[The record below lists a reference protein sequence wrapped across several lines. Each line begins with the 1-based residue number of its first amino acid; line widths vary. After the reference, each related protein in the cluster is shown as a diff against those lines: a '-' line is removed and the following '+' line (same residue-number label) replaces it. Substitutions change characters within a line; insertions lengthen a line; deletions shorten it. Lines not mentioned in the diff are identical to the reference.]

1 MNESRRLST
10 KEKALKINLD
20 GLLYG
25 SFAEIG
31 AGQETAAQF
40 FKAGGA
46 SGTVAKTMSAY
57 DMSFSDA
64 IYGETS
70 RYVCEERLERM
81 LEKEYGLLG
90 KRLGFR
96 EDKTCFFTFANT
108 VETTNFHKTNQAH
121 GWLGIRFQRY
131 HMEEPIE
138 CIIHLVMHD
147 TESNWQQRA
156 IGTIGVNLMYGCFYL
171 LDQPE
176 EHIRTLLDGIVPGTV
191 EIDLFKISGS
201 GFGETNNLLYSLKL
215 VKNGLTKAAMFGPE
229 GTVLQ
234 PSEALYKKNALVVS
248 GRFRPFTRVH
258 EDMLQKA
265 TEDFIEELKG
275 ETERMIII
283 AELSLNSLIDT
294 NGNIDDEDFLDRAKI
309 LMALGHTVMITNFLD
324 YWYLVPYLSKAT
336 RNQLVGFVL
345 SVRNIERIFDPK
357 QFISLRG
364 GLLEAFSML
373 FGTNVKAYAYPAIR
387 RSTGELITL
396 NNLDISEGNEPL
408 LKYLKAN
415 DKVEDI
421 RNANLEL
428 LHINAD
434 DLLSQIQSGESGWE
448 QLVPER
454 VAAMIKAN
462 CLFDY
467 PCAPEIKE
475 HLKKEF

>member
-131 HMEEPIE
+131 PMEEPIE

>member
-131 HMEEPIE
+131 PMEEPIE

-387 RSTGELITL
+387 RSTEELITL

>member
-1 MNESRRLST
+1 
-10 KEKALKINLD
+10 
-20 GLLYG
+20 
-25 SFAEIG
+25 
-31 AGQETAAQF
+31 
-40 FKAGGA
+40 
-46 SGTVAKTMSAY
+46 
-57 DMSFSDA
+57 
-64 IYGETS
+64 
-70 RYVCEERLERM
+70 
-81 LEKEYGLLG
+81 
-90 KRLGFR
+90 
-96 EDKTCFFTFANT
+96 
-108 VETTNFHKTNQAH
+108 
-121 GWLGIRFQRY
+121 LGIKFQR
-131 HMEEPIE
+131 HPKDEPVE

-147 TESNWQQRA
+147 TESSWQQRA
-156 IGTIGVNLMYGCFYL
+156 IGIIGVNLMYGCFYL
-171 LDQPE
+171 LDKPE
-176 EHIRTLLDGIVPGTV
+176 ELVRTLLDSIGPGTI
-191 EIDLFKISGS
+191 EIDLFKISGP
-201 GFGETNNLLYSLKL
+201 GFSETDNLLYSLKL
-215 VKNGLTKAAMFGPE
+215 VKNGLTKTAMFGPE

-275 ETERMIII
+275 ATDRIII
-283 AELSLNSLIDT
+283 ISELSLNSLIDT

-345 SVRNIERIFDPK
+345 SVRNIERIFDAQ
-357 QFISLRG
+357 QFSNLRG

-396 NNLDISEGNEPL
+396 NNLDIPTGNESL
-408 LKYLKAN
+408 LEYLKVN

-448 QLVPER
+448 QLVPQR
-454 VAAMIKAN
+454 VAEMIKAN

>member
-131 HMEEPIE
+131 PMEEPIE

-434 DLLSQIQSGESGWE
+434 DLLSQIQSGERGWE